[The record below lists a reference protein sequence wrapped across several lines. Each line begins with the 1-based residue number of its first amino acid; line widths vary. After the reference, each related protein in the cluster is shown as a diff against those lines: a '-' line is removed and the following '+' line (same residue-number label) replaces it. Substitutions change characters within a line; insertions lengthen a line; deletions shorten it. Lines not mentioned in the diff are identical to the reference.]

1 MTELL
6 KFIFSNPMY
15 FIGTIVLIMVLGIS
29 IDVALSPFKGP
40 RSIVFNGIDS
50 VEVEDDESEGK

>member
-6 KFIFSNPMY
+6 KFIFSSPMY

-40 RSIVFNGIDS
+40 RNIYFDEIDA
-50 VEVEDDESEGK
+50 EELEDDDR

>member
-1 MTELL
+1 MTGLL

-15 FIGTIVLIMVLGIS
+15 FIGTIVLIMVMGIS

-40 RSIVFNGIDS
+40 RNITFNGIDE
-50 VEVEDDESEGK
+50 VEVGDDENDR

>member
-6 KFIFSNPMY
+6 KFIFSSPMY

-40 RSIVFNGIDS
+40 RNIYFDEIDA
-50 VEVEDDESEGK
+50 EELEEDDR